1 MLLVP
6 YLPVTVSPVVWQS
19 MSTAAPSATV
29 PAELAP
35 VLGAERTVSGAPEAA
50 CTVPVAAR
58 AGVAPASTIATAMP
72 ATPAARFPIRILI
85 CPSLR
90 DSLWG
95 QHGDRRYKART
106 NARARCEDAAKRT
119 KPRRTTGGASPRGT
133 QARYSAAARRLPKG

>member
-1 MLLVP
+1 MP
-6 YLPVTVSPVVWQS
+6 YLPSTVDRLVWQE
-19 MSTAAPSATV
+19 MVTAVPSATV
-29 PAELAP
+29 PTGLP
-35 VLGAERTVSGAPEAA
+35 LVLGVARTVSAMPESV

-58 AGVAPASTIATAMP
+58 AGVAPTSTIAAAMP

-106 NARARCEDAAKRT
+106 KARTRSEDAANRT
-119 KPRRTTGGASPRGT
+119 KPRREH
-133 QARYSAAARRLPKG
+133 